1 MHLQELGVDLE
12 QEDDASGFL
21 VVNLDNENKT
31 LFLETKQT
39 RFIQRVIEAVI
50 LGNGTM
56 KVKFKPSEKRPLVK
70 DAGIEPPS
78 GMLIYSSV
86 VGMILYLSGH
96 TIPDTAF
103 TVNCFV

>member
-39 RFIQRVIEAVI
+39 RFI
-50 LGNGTM
+50 
-56 KVKFKPSEKRPLVK
+56 
-70 DAGIEPPS
+70 
-78 GMLIYSSV
+78 
-86 VGMILYLSGH
+86 
-96 TIPDTAF
+96 
-103 TVNCFV
+103 